1 VYNLFFDKTALE
13 KDVFDI
19 PHPDGNISI
28 NIPSEFDTSKPLRIR
43 GKGFRT
49 HHNGDL
55 YLNLYYKHKK
65 D

>member
-1 VYNLFFDKTALE
+1 VYNLFFDKTTLE
-13 KDVFDI
+13 RDVFDI

-28 NIPSEFDTSKPLRIR
+28 NVPSEFDTSKPLRVR